1 VVPEQY
7 GKQAR
12 NTEDQRKGEEVPLLP
27 KKIDVDVMKELH
39 RFLPLTFLDFVIL

>member
-1 VVPEQY
+1 VVPEQH
-7 GKQAR
+7 GQDAR

-39 RFLPLTFLDFVIL
+39 RF